1 MRRTHFE
8 QQLDRLTGRLVAMSR
23 MIEGLIE
30 TSLLAV
36 EDKDSHK
43 AEAVLLGD
51 REVDATEI
59 EIEEEC
65 VELLARQQPM
75 AGDLRRLIAILKIN
89 NDLERIGD
97 HAVNIAET
105 VQTLAERGSDWSLPI
120 ELSEAGAIAQGML
133 RDVLDAFVQQD
144 PDKAR
149 TVIRRDD
156 RVDQLH
162 ESHLRSAITMMME
175 SPMQIGQALSFI
187 LIGRNIERVADLA
200 CNVGEDV
207 VYLVEGKTIRHPSL
221 SHSRENSTGLA
232 SRRDR
237 DD

>member
-1 MRRTHFE
+1 MGRTHFE

-36 EDKDSHK
+36 EDKDTHK

-65 VELLARQQPM
+65 VELLALQQPM

-105 VQTLAERGSDWSLPI
+105 VQTLAQRGSDWSLPI
-120 ELSEAGAIAQGML
+120 ELAEAGAIAQGML

-144 PDKAR
+144 AEKAR
-149 TVIRRDD
+149 AVLKRDD

-207 VYLVEGKTIRHPSL
+207 VYLVEGKTIRHPGVP
-221 SHSRENSTGLA
+221 HSRTG
-232 SRRDR
+232 
-237 DD
+237 

>member
-1 MRRTHFE
+1 MGRTHFE

-36 EDKDSHK
+36 EEKDPHK

-51 REVDATEI
+51 REIDATEI

-105 VQTLAERGSDWSLPI
+105 VQTLAQRGSDWSLPI

-133 RDVLDAFVQQD
+133 REVLDAFVQQD
-144 PDKAR
+144 ADKAR
-149 TVIRRDD
+149 AVLRRDD

-162 ESHLRSAITMMME
+162 ESHLRSAITKMME
-175 SPMQIGQALSFI
+175 SPIQIGQALSFI

-200 CNVGEDV
+200 CNIGEDV
-207 VYLVEGKTIRHPSL
+207 VYLVEGKTIRHPGVLHPRS
-221 SHSRENSTGLA
+221 G
-232 SRRDR
+232 
-237 DD
+237 